1 MAIKKCQMEYS
12 NSPNDI
18 LVLYYLLL
26 TEGVVTEKPY
36 LDNWEQR
43 LNSLFSFP

>member
-1 MAIKKCQMEYS
+1 MEYS

-26 TEGVVTEKPY
+26 AEGVVKTRPGQLGAKT
-36 LDNWEQR
+36 
-43 LNSLFSFP
+43 